1 MLLPI
6 KRVSVTI
13 HLEIHD
19 FVKVI
24 HTINKFTWTMAK
36 FAIIFDDALINEGA
50 YVANQSKLMSDL
62 TTNENGK
69 KCNQGVH

>member
-1 MLLPI
+1 MVIYLDMLLPI

-36 FAIIFDDALINEGA
+36 FAIIFDDDLINEGA
-50 YVANQSKLMSDL
+50 YVAN
-62 TTNENGK
+62 
-69 KCNQGVH
+69 